1 MSLHRI
7 TTIAGLHRHLEAA
20 MQLEH
25 ATIPPYLTALY
36 SIRPGMNAEAFNII
50 RVVAVEE
57 MLHLT
62 LAGNLLNAV
71 GGKPNL
77 TAKGF
82 VPDYPAFLPDGES
95 DFKASLQPF
104 SKAAIHS
111 FLQIERPA
119 KSAHHETLEVEP
131 LAAGN
136 VAVLERHRSRQGAA
150 TLARP
155 VAAAGLRA
163 ATVDDNTEEHFFSI
177 GEFYKA
183 IEEGLD
189 ALHAEHGDAL
199 FCGDPRLQ
207 VTGEYY
213 YSGGGELTPV
223 TDLAS
228 AKAAIR
234 LISEQGEGYEGE
246 IFDHEGEISH
256 YYRFE
261 QLLLGRYYQRGDDYG
276 KPTGGIVPVDWDA
289 IFPIKTNCKLSD
301 YPAGSDLCRMG
312 EAFNREY
319 ATFLGL
325 LTRAFQ
331 GEPEVLM
338 QAVGDMFRLK
348 DLIAQLMRQP
358 LGSAGSRHAAPT
370 FEMP

>member
-1 MSLHRI
+1 MSLHHI
-7 TTIAGLHRHLEAA
+7 TTVPELHRHLEAA

-36 SIRPGMNAEAFNII
+36 SIRPGTNAEAFNII

-71 GGKPNL
+71 GGKPDL
-77 TAKGF
+77 TVKGF
-82 VPDYPAFLPDGES
+82 VPDFPAYLPDGES
-95 DFKASLQPF
+95 DFQASLQPF
-104 SKAAIHS
+104 SKTAIHN

-119 KSAHHETLEVEP
+119 KSAHHEPLEVEP
-131 LAAGN
+131 AAAGD
-136 VAVLERHRSRQGAA
+136 VAVLERHRPRRGAA

-155 VAAAGLRA
+155 AAAAGLRA
-163 ATVDDNTEEHFFSI
+163 ARVDDDTEEHFFSI
-177 GEFYKA
+177 GEFYSA
-183 IEEGLD
+183 IDEGLD

-199 FCGDPRLQ
+199 FGGDPRLQ

-213 YSGGGELTPV
+213 YSGGGALTPV

-228 AKAAIR
+228 AKEALR
-234 LISEQGEGYEGE
+234 LICEQGEGYEGG

-261 QLLLGRYYQRGDDYG
+261 QLLLERYYRPGDDYG
-276 KPTGGIVPVDWDA
+276 KPTGSALPVDWDA
-289 IFPIKTNCKLSD
+289 IYPIKANCKLAD
-301 YPAGSDLCRMG
+301 YQAGSDLYRAG
-312 EAFNREY
+312 EAFNRDY
-319 ATFLGL
+319 AAFLGL
-325 LTRAFQ
+325 LTRGFR

-348 DLIAQLMRQP
+348 DIITQLMRQP
-358 LGSAGSRHAAPT
+358 LGGAGSLHAAPT
-370 FEMP
+370 FELP